1 MKPRSSVAAAAFACA
16 LAVPGV
22 ASAANAFATGNVNL
36 RAGPSTQYPV
46 VITVAVNAPVDL
58 HGCLSGYTW
67 CDVSYG
73 GTRGWVSGKYLETVY
88 QEERVLVPAYATR
101 VDVPVI
107 SFSFGTYWDNNYRGR
122 DFYRDRDRWDDRRD
136 RREARRDRRDDR
148 QEIQE
153 ERARFQN
160 QRERI
165 RDRIEEARA
174 DGNDRRVDRLQ
185 ERLQNRREDFRDER
199 CAIDPSRCN

>member
-1 MKPRSSVAAAAFACA
+1 MKPRSFVAAAAFACA

-36 RAGPSTQYPV
+36 RAGPSTDYPV

-58 HGCLSGYTW
+58 HGCLTGYSW
-67 CDVSYG
+67 CDVSYSG
-73 GTRGWVSGKYLETVY
+73 ARGWVSGKYLETVY

-101 VDVPVI
+101 VNVPVI

-122 DFYRDRDRWDDRRD
+122 DFYRDRDRFDDRRD
-136 RREARRDRRDDR
+136 RREARRDRQDDR
-148 QEIQE
+148 EEIRE
-153 ERARFQN
+153 EREQFQN

-165 RDRIEEARA
+165 NERIEEARN
-174 DGNDRRVDRLQ
+174 DGNQRRV
-185 ERLQNRREDFRDER
+185 ERLQGRRAEQREEFRDER

>member
-1 MKPRSSVAAAAFACA
+1 MKPRSFVAAAAFACA

-36 RAGPSTQYPV
+36 RAGPSTKYPV
-46 VITVAVNAPVDL
+46 VITVAVNAPVNL

-88 QEERVLVPAYATR
+88 QEERVLVPAYAAQ
-101 VDVPVI
+101 VSVPVI
-107 SFSFGTYWDNNYRGR
+107 SFSFGTYWENNHRGR
-122 DFYRDRDRWDDRRD
+122 DFYRDRDRFDDRRG
-136 RREARRDRRDDR
+136 RSARRDRQDDR
-148 QEIQE
+148 KEVRE
-153 ERARFQN
+153 ERELVQNEREQMDERIDEARDEGN
-160 QRERI
+160 QRRVER
-165 RDRIEEARA
+165 AQ
-174 DGNDRRVDRLQ
+174 GGGQ
-185 ERLQNRREDFRDER
+185 EQRGEVSDEG